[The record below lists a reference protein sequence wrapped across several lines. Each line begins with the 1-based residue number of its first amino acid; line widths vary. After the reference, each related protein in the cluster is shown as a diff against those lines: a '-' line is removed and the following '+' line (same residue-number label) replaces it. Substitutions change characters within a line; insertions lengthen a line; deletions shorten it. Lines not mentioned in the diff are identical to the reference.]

1 VCHWSPH
8 RTADNYRDYVARD
21 AKFQRCDETSLEW
34 GREPTGQFYS
44 NCAAQARWPV
54 CRPQL
59 PKNPLS
65 STTVTS
71 GLPVIRPEPRN
82 LESLLSALFGKYN
95 STQSTRSAT
104 LRKPIHVSP
113 PASNLLPCSNP
124 HTNRHNRLESPPTL
138 IKYPL
143 NRGRRICNCS
153 RTGAVPATVTAPSEQ
168 RHRNQTHQRA
178 SPLFAQ

>member
-1 VCHWSPH
+1 MRSSNDVTKRNWNGEGSRP
-8 RTADNYRDYVARD
+8 RNFTPIV
-21 AKFQRCDETSLEW
+21 QRKLGGLSV
-34 GREPTGQFYS
+34 G
-44 NCAAQARWPV
+44 
-54 CRPQL
+54 PQL

-124 HTNRHNRLESPPTL
+124 HTNRHNRLQSPPTL

-153 RTGAVPATVTAPSEQ
+153 RTGAVPATVTAPPEQ
-168 RHRNQTHQRA
+168 RHRNQTHQSA